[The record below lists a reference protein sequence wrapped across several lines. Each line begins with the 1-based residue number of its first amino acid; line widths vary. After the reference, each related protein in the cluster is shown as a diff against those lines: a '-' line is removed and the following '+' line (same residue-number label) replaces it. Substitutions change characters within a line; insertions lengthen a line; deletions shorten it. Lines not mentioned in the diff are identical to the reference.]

1 MARTREFIVG
11 ACMLGVGVG
20 YLHLGGQIPRLG
32 TVDAAFVPQVLA
44 WMMIGLGLLQ
54 LAQAWRYQPETGQI
68 AMPTFRAAP
77 YVTVGVSL
85 ALIAGF
91 IALLRPLGFPIAA
104 SGFLFCQF
112 MLLTPSDRRPRP
124 VLYAGLAVLAAA
136 VIFLTF
142 RYAFNLLLPAGPL
155 TRFL

>member
-11 ACMLGVGVG
+11 ACMLGVGIG
-20 YLHLGGQIPRLG
+20 YLQIGAQIPRRG

-44 WMMIGLGLLQ
+44 WMMIGLGLIQ
-54 LAQAWRYQPETGQI
+54 LVRAWRYFPQGAQI
-68 AMPTFRAAP
+68 ALPPFRAGP
-77 YVTVGVSL
+77 YFTVGLGLV
-85 ALIAGF
+85 LIAGF
-91 IALLRPLGFPIAA
+91 VALLRPIGFPLAA
-104 SGFLFCQF
+104 SAFLFCQF
-112 MLLTPSDRRPRP
+112 FLLTPPNRRPRP
-124 VLYAGLAVLAAA
+124 LLYAGLAVLAAA

>member
-11 ACMLGVGVG
+11 ACMLGVGIG
-20 YLHLGGQIPRLG
+20 YLQLAGQIPRRG
-32 TVDAAFVPQVLA
+32 TVDAAFVPNVLA

-54 LAQAWRYQPETGQI
+54 LTQAWRYQPEGAQI
-68 AMPTFRAAP
+68 TVPPFRAGP
-77 YVTVGVSL
+77 YVTVAISL

-91 IALLRPLGFPIAA
+91 IALLRPLGFPFAA

-112 MLLTPSDRRPRP
+112 LLLTPSDRRPRP
-124 VLYAGLAVLAAA
+124 LLYAGLAVLAAA